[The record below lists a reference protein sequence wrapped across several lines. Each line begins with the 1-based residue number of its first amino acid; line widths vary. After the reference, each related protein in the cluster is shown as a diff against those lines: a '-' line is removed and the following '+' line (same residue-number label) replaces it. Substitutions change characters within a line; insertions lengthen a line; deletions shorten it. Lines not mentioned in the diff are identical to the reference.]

1 MNKEVRT
8 ISLEELLKG
17 YYSKDR
23 EEETKN
29 FTKIV
34 PQKGDLIKF
43 DLGSPLIDPKEE
55 FVNEY
60 RVLKMEGD
68 SAYVVSMYNLKTM
81 AFGKTQAFGK
91 THDYFGSDIDKYL
104 QNKFYNSISEKVKKA
119 IKCQDTKQYS
129 FKPNGKSDKHEY
141 ASYADG
147 EPVREDCEQRYIALL
162 DYKDILEYFNNKF
175 SSEDI
180 IKLFFKDVG
189 HALCNGFWLRSAYT
203 YSSDYSWHVYGY
215 GGYIDYRNCVND
227 SASRPAFKIDLSEIP
242 FEIIDKIQ

>member
-29 FTKIV
+29 FTKIM

-81 AFGKTQAFGK
+81 KFGKTQ
-91 THDYFGSDIDKYL
+91 DYFRSDIDDYL
-104 QNKFYNSISEKVKKA
+104 ENEFYNSISEKVKKT
-119 IKCQDTKQYS
+119 IECQDIKQYS
-129 FKPNGKSDKHEY
+129 FEPNGKSNKHEY
-141 ASYADG
+141 ASYANEKPDRG
-147 EPVREDCEQRYIALL
+147 VYGQRHIALL

-180 IKLFFKDVG
+180 IKLFFKDEG
-189 HALCNGFWLRSAYT
+189 HALHNSFCLRSALAYNT
-203 YSSDYSWHVYGY
+203 YYCWRVNGNNGY
-215 GGYIDYRNCVND
+215 VDSEFCGYR

-242 FEIIDKIQ
+242 FEIIDEIQ

>member
-29 FTKIV
+29 FTKIM

-81 AFGKTQAFGK
+81 AFGKT
-91 THDYFGSDIDKYL
+91 HDYFGSNIDDYL
-104 QNKFYNSISEKVKKA
+104 ENEFYNSISEKVKKA
-119 IKCQDTKQYS
+119 MKCQDIKQYS
-129 FKPNGKSDKHEY
+129 FEPNGKSNKHEY
-141 ASYADG
+141 ASYAN
-147 EPVREDCEQRYIALL
+147 EKPNRENRGQRYIALL

-180 IKLFFKDVG
+180 IKLFFKDEG
-189 HALCNGFWLRSAYT
+189 HALHNSFWLRSAYAVI
-203 YSSDYSWHVYGY
+203 SDYCWRVFGSS
-215 GGYIDYRNCVND
+215 GYIDYYYCYFSD
-227 SASRPAFKIDLSEIP
+227 ASRPAFKIDLSEIP
-242 FEIIDKIQ
+242 FEIIDEIQ